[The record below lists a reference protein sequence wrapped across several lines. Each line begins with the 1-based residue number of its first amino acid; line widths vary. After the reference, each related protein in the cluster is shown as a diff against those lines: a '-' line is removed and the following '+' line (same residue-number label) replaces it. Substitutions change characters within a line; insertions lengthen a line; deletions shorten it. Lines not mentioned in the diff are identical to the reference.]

1 MYLLKKNTNKQLVAY
16 PEIDDTSSACM
27 LIAGIENGTL
37 N

>member
-1 MYLLKKNTNKQLVAY
+1 MTLHLLICISKIIFIT
-16 PEIDDTSSACM
+16 ACM

>member
-1 MYLLKKNTNKQLVAY
+1 MIYIEDIFLT
-16 PEIDDTSSACM
+16 ACM